1 MWPEKIQRQFDI
13 ALARGNDAL
22 ENVMH
27 APYNKLLNT
36 LFPVDTDFTVI
47 PNFQEINSNKGADY
61 LVTFEVFLEN
71 KPVFVLQLKRE
82 KDLGLKS
89 KRTAADDQLRARLGD
104 LIGKKLFLSS
114 GNCAIYLRFAIEY
127 CPLDV
132 LRGVSA
138 FGTKLCFYSITK
150 EGLVWPKH
158 IPSSALYVSDTA
170 PIERWNFD
178 ILTAEGEGELRR
190 IVQGIFEQCAQLEA

>member
-71 KPVFVLQLKRE
+71 KPVFVLALKRE

-104 LIGKKLFLSS
+104 LIES
-114 GNCAIYLRFAIEY
+114 

-132 LRGVSA
+132 LRA
-138 FGTKLCFYSITK
+138 Y
-150 EGLVWPKH
+150 
-158 IPSSALYVSDTA
+158 PSSALYVSDTA